1 MNQRERTNYDATQ
14 PPPADPTVGTPGAN
28 LNAMR
33 QAGAAMIAAAD
44 GAIDRVLSGDSHK
57 FNVAIQQQGGQ

>member
-1 MNQRERTNYDATQ
+1 MNQRERTNDDAPQ
-14 PPPADPTVGTPGAN
+14 PPPAESTGGAPEAN

-44 GAIDRVLSGDSHK
+44 DAIQRVLSGDSQA
-57 FNVAIQQQGGQ
+57 FNAAVRQEGGQ

>member
-1 MNQRERTNYDATQ
+1 
-14 PPPADPTVGTPGAN
+14 